1 MSKNEK
7 GDEGEVE
14 GKRVA
19 GQCVNMTKV
28 QEMCLKKD
36 SPTPHPPTK
45 ENGDKSKKKN
55 TLR

>member
-1 MSKNEK
+1 MTGKVLMSKNEK

-36 SPTPHPPTK
+36 SPTPDQRK
-45 ENGDKSKKKN
+45 W
-55 TLR
+55 R